1 MKAGLLKEKI
11 TILKPRVEKTQ
22 TGAQKMIYEDFYETR
37 THVINN
43 SGNREN
49 NSGEVFYSNNKTFIV
64 RSYVPVNEHMII
76 LYRGNKYKILS
87 IDPNLWFGNLEIQTE
102 KINE

>member
-1 MKAGLLKEKI
+1 MKEKI
-11 TILKPRVEKTQ
+11 TILKPRVETTP
-22 TGAQKMIYEDFYETR
+22 TGAQKMIYENFYETR
-37 THVINN
+37 THVMNN
-43 SGNREN
+43 SGSREN

-76 LYRGNKYKILS
+76 VYNQDKYKILS
-87 IDPNLWFGNLEIQTE
+87 IDPNIWFGNLEIQTE